1 MPAEPRVRL
10 YRRERR
16 LRRMREFHG
25 ILKNFCC
32 TAFHMSLITFQDKK
46 ITILPDN
53 RPVMIYNSETLS
65 GFEKLGYISL
75 QLILKTGQLV
85 KLQFPDTYY
94 RDEVARRVGHLFEVS
109 RTLTCLKIS
118 YIYTK
123 TLWL

>member
-1 MPAEPRVRL
+1 
-10 YRRERR
+10 
-16 LRRMREFHG
+16 
-25 ILKNFCC
+25 
-32 TAFHMSLITFQDKK
+32 MSLITFQDKK